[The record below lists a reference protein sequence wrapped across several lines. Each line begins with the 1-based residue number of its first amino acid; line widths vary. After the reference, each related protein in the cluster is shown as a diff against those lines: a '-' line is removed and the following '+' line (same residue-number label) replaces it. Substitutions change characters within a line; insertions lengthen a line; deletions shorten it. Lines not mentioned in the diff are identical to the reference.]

1 MPRVFP
7 FTVACQ
13 DAAREQEEI
22 NALRQQERQTCA
34 PIRLHDNSVLLSQ
47 CGGCRAEAT
56 TGSDEGTGMF
66 PCIMHLALCQY
77 YSPCL

>member
-1 MPRVFP
+1 MLKLLACFAGDFRPLWHQLIGGPAATAIGQKLLKQHQSKKPHGVMPRVFP

-34 PIRLHDNSVLLSQ
+34 PI
-47 CGGCRAEAT
+47 
-56 TGSDEGTGMF
+56 
-66 PCIMHLALCQY
+66 
-77 YSPCL
+77 